1 MLDFIEEKRGKKA
14 REEVKVL
21 EEKDNERR
29 QALVKLKPTPLFFP
43 ITYNMAVLI
52 TSPVNR
58 EQSGSFIQDRKICFS
73 MLGFFTLFV
82 LPE

>member
-43 ITYNMAVLI
+43 YYI
-52 TSPVNR
+52 
-58 EQSGSFIQDRKICFS
+58 QHGSVDNVPRQ
-73 MLGFFTLFV
+73 
-82 LPE
+82 P